1 MELSSLIHQ
10 PALIKILIFFLIWVG
25 IWLPIA
31 VVSAILLSWH
41 PPQPLHP
48 QQKIILL
55 ASLYLVVPFLL
66 AGAAHLEQH
75 SFLDYGW
82 VGIPQMGVSISLGFI
97 MGGLSLALLFIV
109 QWQFEVIRWQQSSM
123 VETQQ
128 PSDSSPGFTL
138 GGIILIGLIAFWIS
152 ATEELVFRG
161 FLQFQLQQDYPT
173 WGAAAIAST
182 LFALSHLL
190 WDWKDTVPQ
199 LPGFWLMG
207 MVLTIACICDQGS
220 LGLAIGL
227 HASWIAG
234 IALTEQ
240 LFVSS
245 PTPNLPPWLIGRIN
259 QPLASLSSWMMLLT
273 LAGGLILFYPD

>member
-10 PALIKILIFFLIWVG
+10 PAIIKILIFFLIWVG

-31 VVSAILLSWH
+31 VVSAILLNWH
-41 PPQPLHP
+41 PPQPLHS

-66 AGAAHLEQH
+66 AEAAHLEQH

-82 VGIPQMGVSISLGFI
+82 VGIPQMGISISQGFI
-97 MGGLSLALLFIV
+97 MGGLSLTLLSIV
-109 QWQFEVIRWQQSSM
+109 QWQFQVIQWQQSSM

-128 PSDSSPGFTL
+128 TAAAPGFTL
-138 GGIILIGLIAFWIS
+138 GGMISIGLIAVWIS

-161 FLQFQLQQDYPT
+161 FLQFQLQQDYPP
-173 WGAAAIAST
+173 WEAAAIAST

-190 WDWKDTVPQ
+190 WNWKDTVPQ
-199 LPGFWLMG
+199 LPGLWLMG
-207 MVLTIACICDQGS
+207 MVLKVACICDRGS

-227 HASWIAG
+227 HASWIWG

-245 PTPNLPPWLIGRIN
+245 STPNLPQWLIGRIN